1 MKNSIAFILA
11 GGQGERL
18 YPLTKDRAK
27 PAVPFGGI
35 YRIIDFTLSNC
46 VNSELK
52 RIFVLTQYKS
62 FALDR
67 HITLGWNSIFN
78 IESGEFLHPMPP
90 QFRMKDDWYLGTADS
105 VYHNLYSLKATN
117 PGYVFILSGDH
128 VYKMDYRK
136 MLRFHKSKDASVT
149 IGLYEV
155 PIEQASQFGVLE
167 VNSEQRIIGFE
178 EKPQNPKPMPT
189 DSSKALISMGVYLFN
204 TEALVASLMVDAEDH
219 NSGHD
224 FGRDVIPKMFEGYR
238 VYGYPFEDEN
248 KGREKY
254 WRDVGTID
262 EYYKTNLDLVE
273 VDPIF
278 NFYDKRWPIRTLQPQ
293 FPPAKTVF
301 SDFNQGRVGLVL
313 QSVVAP
319 GTIISGGRVYRSI
332 LSHQVHIHSY
342 TDVSESILMEGVEVN
357 RYAKIRRAIIDKW
370 VKIPENMEIGYNL
383 EEDRKR
389 FFTTESGIVV
399 IPKEEKL

>member
-1 MKNSIAFILA
+1 VKNSVAFILA

-67 HITLGWNSIFN
+67 HITLGWNIFN
-78 IESGEFLHPMPP
+78 SELGEFLHCLPP
-90 QFRMKDDWYLGTADS
+90 QFRMKDDWYVGTADS
-105 VYHNLYSLKATN
+105 VYQNLYSLKSTN
-117 PGYVFILSGDH
+117 SKYVFILSGDH
-128 VYKMDYRK
+128 IYKMDYRK
-136 MLRFHKSKDASVT
+136 MLRFHKAKGASAT

-155 PIEQASQFGVLE
+155 PIEQAKRFGVLE
-167 VNSEQRIIGFE
+167 VNTEQRIVGFE
-178 EKPQNPKPMPT
+178 EKPQNPKPMPQDT
-189 DSSKALISMGVYLFN
+189 SKALISMGVYLFN
-204 TEALVASLMVDAEDH
+204 TETLVAALMVDAEDH
-219 NSGHD
+219 NSSHD
-224 FGRDVIPKMFEGYR
+224 FGRNVIPKMFEGYR

-248 KGREKY
+248 RGLTKY

-262 EYYKTNLDLVE
+262 DYYAANLDLVE
-273 VDPIF
+273 VEPVF
-278 NFYDKRWPIRTLQPQ
+278 NLYDRRWPIRTFQPQ

-301 SDFNQGRVGLVL
+301 TDFTANRVGEVL

-319 GTIISGGRVYRSI
+319 GAIISGGKVTRSI

-342 TDVSESILMEGVEVN
+342 TDISESILMEGVEVD
-357 RYAKIRRAIIDKW
+357 RYVKIRRAIIDKW
-370 VKIPENMEIGYNL
+370 VKIPEKMEIGYNL
-383 EEDRKR
+383 DEDKKR
-389 FFTTESGIVV
+389 FFVSDSGIVV